1 MKKFALYLTLFIA
14 LLIPNAYAAE
24 NKCVDVSEYEQ
35 QIKDKNKDL
44 VYESRIYTRKQT
56 LNFITFTYM
65 EFGTSPPDVNIND
78 IDGLF
83 YLEEKTHEQAIIG
96 VVSDDKICTVAVIS
110 KKAFNLIMEALNR

>member
-14 LLIPNAYAAE
+14 LLIPNAYAE
-24 NKCVDVSEYEQ
+24 DNKCVGVSEYEQ

-65 EFGTSPPDVNIND
+65 EFGTAPPDVNIND

-96 VVSDDKICTVAVIS
+96 VVSDDKICTVAVIN